1 MGRVP
6 RGGCAIV
13 IALRCPLVSRCAGGD
28 RRGTFSGRRLTSGEL
43 GDLRSPS
50 FMRRFAKSDRTEGE
64 AGELCWSL
72 PRGGRVACRDGPPPG
87 LWTADAVIAG
97 ERHAAADRGA
107 RVRVSQPSTPTPP
120 WGSVG
125 AACSGQQDFCSTFF
139 GGLRPIMRAISWR
152 ISSVSS
158 SGPKPGIAPR
168 SLKSHEFS
176 ESPMKSRILGSADHV
191 RRSAA
196 RVNSG
201 GTVTCTLEL

>member
-107 RVRVSQPSTPTPP
+107 RVRVSQPSTPTPLGFSRCGVL
-120 WGSVG
+120 GS
-125 AACSGQQDFCSTFF
+125 ADFCNTFF
-139 GGLRPIMRAISWR
+139 GGKGEKLCTTNAVLTDPCWR
-152 ISSVSS
+152 WARL
-158 SGPKPGIAPR
+158 GKTRRCKP
-168 SLKSHEFS
+168 EF
-176 ESPMKSRILGSADHV
+176 RHRGAGLNLV
-191 RRSAA
+191 RVA
-196 RVNSG
+196 G
-201 GTVTCTLEL
+201 D